1 MLLKARSTEAS
12 LAGCKPS
19 DGCAGMVGAACCCVE
34 QLAQHARQVLQPDSA
49 AFLTD
54 CIRLAFE
61 KRPVGTGSAQCCACK
76 CTHHW
81 RPVAHH
87 SIQHLSCATCCAAN
101 LFSTGVL
108 PVSCSRKCL
117 TVLSAP
123 LQNNEV
129 VAALV
134 DLFRQFEVREEK
146 QVAGHHAVVD
156 PTPLREA
163 LGNLPD
169 SRFKVGESSGFTS
182 LC

>member
-1 MLLKARSTEAS
+1 MLCMQISLEAS
-12 LAGCKPS
+12 RAPQHTASQLRNVLCCKS
-19 DGCAGMVGAACCCVE
+19 VQHWRAACE
-34 QLAQHARQVLQPDSA
+34 LQQKVPDS
-49 AFLTD
+49 
-54 CIRLAFE
+54 
-61 KRPVGTGSAQCCACK
+61 PV
-76 CTHHW
+76 
-81 RPVAHH
+81 
-87 SIQHLSCATCCAAN
+87 
-101 LFSTGVL
+101 
-108 PVSCSRKCL
+108 CS
-117 TVLSAP
+117 